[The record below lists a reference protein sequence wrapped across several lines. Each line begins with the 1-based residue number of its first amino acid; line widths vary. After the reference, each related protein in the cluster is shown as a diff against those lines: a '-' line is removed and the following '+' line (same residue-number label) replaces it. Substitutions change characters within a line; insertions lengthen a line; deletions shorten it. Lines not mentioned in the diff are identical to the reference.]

1 MSGNSDKQ
9 KIKRGPGRPCIDNK
23 NRNIIPLGICNT
35 PENTDNLIEFKF
47 NNPNVFKRIFTL
59 FKAHNVSEIQLIFDR
74 ENITMLGE
82 SYSKECNFRLVVD
95 CKAVYRYYCLRPIC
109 LLINRAL
116 MGLIID
122 KIDANFYSD
131 IQFTV
136 SNYNEIIRSMTIS
149 LFNSNLNSVAN
160 HMLNLSSMP
169 IINITDSWNKEY
181 YRLSFQ
187 FNKKN
192 FKKIINDIESVS
204 NKFII
209 EKVAGS
215 YPLVF
220 KYTKDCNVIE
230 VVESYDPNKIDL
242 ESKMLEFEI
251 IAATLKVVNIKSIA
265 NAQIGPF
272 VKLYIDNE
280 KKLLIAFDLEDSV
293 IDFRALIDIE
303 DYKTVD

>member
-1 MSGNSDKQ
+1 MSDNSEKQ

-23 NRNIIPLGICNT
+23 NRNIVPLGVCNN
-35 PENTDNLIEFKF
+35 PENLENIIEFKF

-59 FKAHNVSEIQLIFDR
+59 FKAHNVSEIKLIFDY
-74 ENITMLGE
+74 EQIIMLGE
-82 SYSKECNFRLVVD
+82 SYSKECNFRLVID
-95 CKAVYRYYCLRPIC
+95 CKFVYRYYCLRPIY
-109 LLINRAL
+109 LLINRSL

-131 IQFTV
+131 IQFTIP
-136 SNYNEIIRSMTIS
+136 NYNENIRSMSIS

-160 HMLNLSSMP
+160 HMLNLASIP
-169 IINITDSWNKEY
+169 AIEIDDSWNKDSY
-181 YRLSFQ
+181 KLSFQ

-204 NKFII
+204 SKFII
-209 EKVAGS
+209 EKVAGI

-230 VVESYDPNKIDL
+230 VVESYDPIKIDL
-242 ESKMLEFEI
+242 ESKMIEFEI

-265 NAQIGPF
+265 NAQIGPY

-303 DYKTVD
+303 DYKTVE

>member
-1 MSGNSDKQ
+1 MLNTNEKQ

-23 NRNIIPLGICNT
+23 NRNIVPLGICNI
-35 PENTDNLIEFKF
+35 PENSDNLIEFKF

-59 FKAHNVSEIQLIFDR
+59 FKAHNVSEIKLIFER

-95 CKAVYRYYCLRPIC
+95 CRYVYKYYCVRPVY
-109 LLINRAL
+109 LLISRVL

-136 SNYNEIIRSMTIS
+136 PNYNEHIRSMSIS

-160 HMLNLSSMP
+160 HTLNLASIP
-169 IINITDSWNKEY
+169 TIEVNRLWNKDD

-192 FKKIINDIESVS
+192 FKKIINDIESVA

-209 EKVAGS
+209 EKVEGQ
-215 YPLVF
+215 YPLVL

-230 VVESYDPNKIDL
+230 VIESYDPVKLDL
-242 ESKMLEFEI
+242 ESNMTEFEI

-293 IDFRALIDIE
+293 IDFRGLIDIE
-303 DYKTVD
+303 DYKTID